1 MKNETIKVGFVGH
14 GGIARSLYTEIY
26 GNLAEIA
33 QVVAVEAIEDLKNE
47 LSNYPKYVSQQDQ
60 SRLSVESI
68 INDSEP
74 LVPIEIPHH
83 YVELTRAIYK
93 SSEDPPL
100 LNFHCQKTIHFIHS
114 KADFTEL
121 RLLST
126 NFHNGPPF
134 FIVLFRRN
142 FKNE

>member
-47 LSNYPKYVSQQDQ
+47 LSNCSEYVSQQDQ

-93 SSEDPPL
+93 ASEEPPPVKLPLSKDDPFYTFEGRPYGTASSVHEL
-100 LNFHCQKTIHFIHS
+100 SQRATLFHSLIQEEF
-114 KADFTEL
+114 
-121 RLLST
+121 
-126 NFHNGPPF
+126 
-134 FIVLFRRN
+134 
-142 FKNE
+142 